1 LDNVSLKLSKGKII
15 GLLGKNGA
23 GKTTLIKII
32 NGLLTTDN
40 GEILFN
46 NHDISYKDRNNLYTD
61 EGYLTFTLSVS
72 KSKLFFS
79 KFISGFI
86 FNVINFIVVI
96 VSYLFG

>member
-1 LDNVSLKLSKGKII
+1 MDNVSLKLSKGKII

-72 KSKLFFS
+72 KLFFS
-79 KFISGFI
+79 KFISCFI
-86 FNVINFIVVI
+86 FNVINFIVLI